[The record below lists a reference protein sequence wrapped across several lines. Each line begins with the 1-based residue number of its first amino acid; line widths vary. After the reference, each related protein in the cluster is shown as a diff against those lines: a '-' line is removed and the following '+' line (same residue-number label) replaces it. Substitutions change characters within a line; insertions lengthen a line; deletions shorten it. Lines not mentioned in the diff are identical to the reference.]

1 MPPDD
6 PREAERPPPGD
17 LREAERSSPPGDL
30 TLRRQTQPRRWRL
43 PVLLGVAALVLAGAI
58 YAGIRSRAETET
70 ELALTTDEAA
80 VPTVNVIHPTPGA
93 PDEALVLPGNT
104 QAFRDTAIYARTN
117 GYLKRWYFDI
127 GAHVKRGDLLAE
139 IDTPEVDAQ
148 LRQARADLATAEA
161 NLKLA
166 EITAVRN
173 ENLLKTRSVSTQDR
187 DNAVG
192 AMNSDR
198 AIVQSREAN
207 VKQLEELQSFERV
220 EAPFDG
226 IVTARNVDIG
236 ALIAAGG
243 AAPARELFHLA
254 AIDTLRVYVE
264 VPESYVP
271 SIHVGLTAAVTADEY
286 PGQSFQGTLVRT
298 ADAIDLASRTLL
310 VEVDVPNPT
319 EKLLPGA
326 YVNVHFRLP
335 AAGHS
340 VTIPSNTLLFRKE
353 GLQAGVVR
361 DGKVQLV
368 PVKIGQDYGDI
379 VEVIEGLT
387 VQDQVVLDPSDSL
400 ESGTAVHVHS
410 GKNTKAAP

>member
-6 PREAERPPPGD
+6 PREAERFPPPGD
-17 LREAERSSPPGDL
+17 LSV
-30 TLRRQTQPRRWRL
+30 RRHARRHWRL
-43 PVLLGVAALVLAGAI
+43 TVLLGVAAVLLGGAI
-58 YAGIRSRAETET
+58 YAGIRGRAATET
-70 ELALTTDEAA
+70 ELARTTDEAA
-80 VPTVNVIHPTPGA
+80 VPTVNVIHPTAGA
-93 PDEALVLPGNT
+93 PDQALVLPGNT
-104 QAFRDTAIYARTN
+104 QAFSDTSIYARTN

-148 LRQARADLATAEA
+148 LRQARADLATAQA

-166 EITAVRN
+166 EITAARN
-173 ENLLKTRSVSTQDR
+173 ENLLKTRSVSAQDR

-207 VKQLEELQSFERV
+207 VKQLEELQSFERL

-243 AAPARELFHLA
+243 ASPARELFHLA
-254 AIDTLRVYVE
+254 AIDTLRVYVA
-264 VPESYVP
+264 VPENYAPAV
-271 SIHVGLTAAVTADEY
+271 HVGFTAAVTADEY
-286 PGQSFQGTLVRT
+286 PGQSFEGSLART
-298 ADAIDLASRTLL
+298 ANAIDLASRTLMA
-310 VEVDVPNPT
+310 EVDLPNPSGQ
-319 EKLLPGA
+319 LLPGA

-335 AAGHS
+335 AGERS
-340 VTIPSNTLLFRKE
+340 VTIPANTLLFRKE
-353 GLQAGVVR
+353 GLRAGVLR

-368 PVKIGQDYGDI
+368 PVKIGRDYGDI
-379 VEVIEGLT
+379 VEVVEGLT
-387 VQDQVVLDPSDSL
+387 LQDQVILNPSDSL
-400 ESGTAVHVHS
+400 VSGIAVHVIAE
-410 GKNTKAAP
+410 KDAKAAP